1 MTRRSGRLQAMLEG
15 LRASGLRL
23 TPQRVAIC
31 EVLATSRSHPTAY
44 EIYRR
49 LRRRFPTMSLA
60 TVYKTLDAL
69 VRLGLVSALGDA
81 GDGMVHYDGDTEPHI
96 NLVCL
101 SCHRVQDLEGVDVR
115 ALHQRVAAR
124 SGYAL
129 QGARLV
135 YYGLCPDCQRKA
147 QASVR
152 EEA

>member
-1 MTRRSGRLQAMLEG
+1 MARGSERLREMLEG

-31 EVLATSRSHPTAY
+31 EVLAASRDHPTAY

-69 VRLGLVSALGDA
+69 ARLGLVNVLGDA
-81 GDGMVHYDGDTEPHI
+81 GDGMVHYDGDTAPHI
-96 NLVCL
+96 NLICL

-115 ALHQRVAAR
+115 ALHRRVAAR

-129 QGARLV
+129 RGARLV
-135 YYGLCPDCQRKA
+135 YYGLCPDCQRRTVA
-147 QASVR
+147 PIPEGA
-152 EEA
+152 

>member
-1 MTRRSGRLQAMLEG
+1 MLEG

-31 EVLATSRSHPTAY
+31 EVLARSRNHPTAY
-44 EIYRR
+44 QIHRR

-60 TVYKTLDAL
+60 TVYKTMDAL

-81 GDGMVHYDGDTEPHI
+81 GDGMVHYDGATDPHI

-101 SCHRVQDLEGVDVR
+101 SCHRVQDLEDV
-115 ALHQRVAAR
+115 AVEDLHAQVVAR
-124 SGYAL
+124 SGYVL
-129 QGARLV
+129 RGARLV

-147 QASVR
+147 RSKSPA
-152 EEA
+152 EA

>member
-1 MTRRSGRLQAMLEG
+1 MSRRSERLRVMLKG
-15 LRASGLRL
+15 LRDSGLRL
-23 TPQRVAIC
+23 TPQRVAVC
-31 EVLATSRSHPTAY
+31 EILAASRSHPTAY

-49 LRRRFPTMSLA
+49 LRRRFPTISLA
-60 TVYKTLDAL
+60 TVYKTLDVL

-115 ALHQRVAAR
+115 DLYQHVVAR
-124 SGYAL
+124 SGYVL

-135 YYGLCPDCQRKA
+135 YYGLCPECQRKTKA
-147 QASVR
+147 TIAEVN
-152 EEA
+152 

>member
-1 MTRRSGRLQAMLEG
+1 MRRKRERLEAMLEG

-44 EIYRR
+44 EIHRR
-49 LRRRFPTMSLA
+49 LRWRFPTMSLA

-101 SCHRVQDLEGVDVR
+101 SCHRVQDLEGVVVR
-115 ALHQRVAAR
+115 ALHRTVAAR

-129 QGARLV
+129 KGARLV
-135 YYGLCPDCQRKA
+135 YYGLCPECQRKA
-147 QASVR
+147 QTAASP
-152 EEA
+152 EA